1 MGTKRGG
8 RGSPARSH
16 RRLTPTSVAPAL
28 RWAKH
33 NADQYIARST
43 LDDRGSPLTGP
54 SIAKGQGL
62 DRGYISKRSCL
73 PAGESHLL
81 LEDYQR
87 SIRQICCSPYIETA
101 IGVLL
106 VGMAG
111 SPPVVLLAG
120 RNRSR
125 ILDPLECDAARRF
138 QRLPLWYRGRRMS
151 RLVRR
156 KPLVPSSLCLVA
168 LREGFLGALMSGST
182 RRLPWFPRRDG
193 RVRGTAGLAV
203 TGSWPREACGARRG
217 EPRCPDML

>member
-125 ILDPLECDAARRF
+125 ILTRLNAMLQGGSSDCLFGIAAGVCLDLSDAN
-138 QRLPLWYRGRRMS
+138 RLS
-151 RLVRR
+151 
-156 KPLVPSSLCLVA
+156 
-168 LREGFLGALMSGST
+168 
-182 RRLPWFPRRDG
+182 RRLCVWWLSERDFWG
-193 RVRGTAGLAV
+193 H
-203 TGSWPREACGARRG
+203 
-217 EPRCPDML
+217 